1 MSVDRLGQ
9 VISLRR
15 ARSSLSS
22 GLTSRKNR
30 TRDGGGRKGRRRKQ
44 GSKQTGL
51 GGVEK
56 IRVRQ
61 VDARTG
67 PRGSGEQSHNM
78 VVLCHVL
85 NLYS

>member
-1 MSVDRLGQ
+1 MS
-9 VISLRR
+9 
-15 ARSSLSS
+15 
-22 GLTSRKNR
+22 
-30 TRDGGGRKGRRRKQ
+30 RRRKQ
-44 GSKQTGL
+44 DNKQTGL

-61 VDARTG
+61 VDGRTG
-67 PRGSGEQSHNM
+67 PRGSDEQLAHNM

>member
-1 MSVDRLGQ
+1 MK
-9 VISLRR
+9 
-15 ARSSLSS
+15 S
-22 GLTSRKNR
+22 GGVAS
-30 TRDGGGRKGRRRKQ
+30 GMGRRRKQ
-44 GSKQTGL
+44 DSEQTDL

-67 PRGSGEQSHNM
+67 PRGLDEQAHNM

-85 NLYS
+85 NLYN